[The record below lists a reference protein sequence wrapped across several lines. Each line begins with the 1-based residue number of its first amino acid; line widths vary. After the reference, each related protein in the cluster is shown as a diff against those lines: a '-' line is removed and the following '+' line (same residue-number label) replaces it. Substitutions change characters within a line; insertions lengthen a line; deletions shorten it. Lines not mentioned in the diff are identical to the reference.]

1 MLESVAKK
9 LKLQTSKDSKYFIP
23 KANGGYSKY
32 DNCRNKILHYLLPNC
47 TSGAYGLAM
56 QFMETT
62 DYHKVELAK
71 ANAADW
77 YRLSKWKKSKY
88 PVVGAIACWSGGTGN
103 KGHVAVVLDV
113 ERDSNGNV
121 LDVKETLE
129 SSYYGYKGKDWRR
142 GKIYKYNRTTGSLTK
157 SHYKFLG
164 YLLCPNV
171 VLDPLPDKLSVKDKV
186 KIISSGNSRKDG
198 KGKVSGGVGWV
209 RYILRIFPGAKYPY
223 QIGNA
228 KGTIT
233 GYYTAKAL
241 KKL

>member
-23 KANGGYSKY
+23 KKYGGYSKY
-32 DNCRNKILHYLLPNC
+32 ENCRNTILHYLLPNC
-47 TSGAYGLAM
+47 TGGAYGIAM

-62 DYHKVELAK
+62 DYLKVELAK

-88 PVVGAIACWSGGTGN
+88 PVVGAIACWSGGSGN
-103 KGHVAVVLDV
+103 KGHVAVVMNV
-113 ERDSNGNV
+113 ERDGNGNP

-129 SSYYGYKGKDWRR
+129 SSYYSYNGKDWRR

-171 VLDPLPDKLSVKDKV
+171 ELDPVSDKLSVKDKV
-186 KIISSGNSRKDG
+186 EIIAKGNSRKDG
-198 KGKVSGGVGWV
+198 KGKVSGGIGWT
-209 RYILRIFPGAKYPY
+209 RYILNIFPGSAYPY

-228 KGTIT
+228 KGVIT

-241 KKL
+241 KKK